1 MRASD
6 GRSIRRPIS
15 FWLEVVTT
23 LPWATCCGVCRR
35 APRTAHGSAEY
46 FLAPLRCVCDV
57 GPKQVARRASPSS
70 SKMVGSALYL
80 ASLLLATTS
89 KSPSH
94 PTSHAPSHPT
104 SSSHPTSTHHAHPPS
119 SHPTKAKAPTPT
131 QNKSPSTNNAAT
143 QHHTYAKPPPTIRY
157 KPPPPPPHPREHVE
171 ELVYVGCYAD
181 DVEHR
186 DISDAAAATRKA
198 PTPAMRGRVLG
209 DAVFCFAARH
219 VLVRVEF

>member
-1 MRASD
+1 
-6 GRSIRRPIS
+6 
-15 FWLEVVTT
+15 
-23 LPWATCCGVCRR
+23 
-35 APRTAHGSAEY
+35 
-46 FLAPLRCVCDV
+46 
-57 GPKQVARRASPSS
+57 
-70 SKMVGSALYL
+70 MVGCALYL

-181 DVEHR
+181 DVER
-186 DISDAAAATRKA
+186 GLRFDSVWLIDALVVYPAIEFLEA
-198 PTPAMRGRVLG
+198 PTEQTFVS
-209 DAVFCFAARH
+209 
-219 VLVRVEF
+219 VRTRRAGSATSVSPHSVAEQGSPERKPFSATKLRSGALQPQPRMPRAQSPLNP